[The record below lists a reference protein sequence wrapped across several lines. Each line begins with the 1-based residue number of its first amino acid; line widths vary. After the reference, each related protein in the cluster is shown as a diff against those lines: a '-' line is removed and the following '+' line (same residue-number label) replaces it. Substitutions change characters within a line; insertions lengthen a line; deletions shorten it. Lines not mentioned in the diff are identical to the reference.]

1 MIKIVGATEE
11 VENDIGDNHHFM
23 ATSSGMVKIEQ
34 DIEYEEDNII
44 YRLVIPHT
52 FSLFS
57 FFLI

>member
-44 YRLVIPHT
+44 YRLVNPPLI
-52 FSLFS
+52 
-57 FFLI
+57 FLIFIFF